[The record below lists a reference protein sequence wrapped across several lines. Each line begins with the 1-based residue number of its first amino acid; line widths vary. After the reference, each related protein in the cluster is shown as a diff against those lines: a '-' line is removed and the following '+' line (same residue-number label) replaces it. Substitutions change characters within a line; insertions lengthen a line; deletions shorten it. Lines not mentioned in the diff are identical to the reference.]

1 MIQVVDVVKRYDRES
16 TALDGLS
23 LEVRRGEF
31 VALAGPSGS
40 GKSTLLHLLASLDA
54 PTSGRIVVDGRDL
67 ASRYGVTR
75 YRRLEVGL
83 VFQLHNLLPH
93 LSARQNV
100 EMAMYG
106 TGRRERERRRR
117 ADELLGSVGLGPF
130 VESRPPELSGGERQ
144 RVAVARALAND
155 PRVILADEPTGSL
168 DPEMADV
175 VVGLLRER
183 CANEGVTV
191 LSVSHDDRLLRAV
204 DRVVYV
210 VAGRA
215 VDAG

>member
-1 MIQVVDVVKRYDRES
+1 MIRVVDVVKRYDRES

-117 ADELLGSVGLGPF
+117 ADELLESVGLGAF